1 VSRRSDLKLTRIVS
15 RAPGKL
21 VVLGEYAV
29 LNGAPAMV
37 LAVNRYCY
45 AEINPSKDD
54 YCRLI
59 VRTTQDQT
67 VKFEQGMPS
76 GFEIVDTILR
86 FFPGPRTYSAELD
99 TSELFKDGIKIGL
112 GSSAA
117 VVTAWAGAWMAFS
130 GQDLVAADRK
140 TLRTF
145 VGLHRAMQGGA
156 GSGVD
161 VSASLYGGVTH
172 FQLDDCAEP
181 HASALQLPKGV
192 VFAGVFT
199 GSAATTSDYLKR
211 YKQWQVEAPGEAEI
225 QQRVMVEISKNG
237 ISAADTN
244 DADGFLEAIVEYGR
258 ALEML
263 GTKMGAK
270 IFTQEHCHVK
280 RTAELLGVS
289 YKMSGAG
296 GGDVGLAFS
305 SDLDALEEFKKRVDK
320 EYCVLE
326 LEIDTNGLHVE
337 IDA

>member
-1 VSRRSDLKLTRIVS
+1 MLRRSDLKLPRIVS

-54 YCRLI
+54 YCRLS
-59 VRTTQDQT
+59 VRTTEDQT

-76 GFEIVDTILR
+76 GFEIVDTVLR
-86 FFPGPRTYSAELD
+86 FLPGPRTYSAELD
-99 TSELFKDGIKIGL
+99 TVELFKDGIKLGL

-145 VGLHRAMQGGA
+145 IGLHRAMQGGV
-156 GSGVD
+156 GSGID
-161 VSASLYGGVTH
+161 VAASLYGGVTH
-172 FQLDDCAEP
+172 FQLDGCAEP
-181 HASALQLPKGV
+181 HTSDLQLPKGV
-192 VFAGVFT
+192 VFTGVFT
-199 GSAATTSDYLKR
+199 GSAATTSDYLKC
-211 YKQWQVEAPGEAEI
+211 YKQWQIEAPGEAAI
-225 QQRVMVEISKNG
+225 QQRVMIEIAQTG

-244 DADGFLEAIVEYGR
+244 DAHGFLEAIVEYGK
-258 ALEML
+258 ALEIL
-263 GTKMGAK
+263 GPKMGAE
-270 IFTQEHCHVK
+270 IFTREHLDVK

-289 YKMSGAG
+289 YKVSGAG

-305 SDLDALEEFKKRVDK
+305 ADVDALEEFKKRVDK
-320 EYCVLE
+320 DYCVLE
-326 LEIDTNGLHVE
+326 LEIDKNGLHVE
-337 IDA
+337 IGA